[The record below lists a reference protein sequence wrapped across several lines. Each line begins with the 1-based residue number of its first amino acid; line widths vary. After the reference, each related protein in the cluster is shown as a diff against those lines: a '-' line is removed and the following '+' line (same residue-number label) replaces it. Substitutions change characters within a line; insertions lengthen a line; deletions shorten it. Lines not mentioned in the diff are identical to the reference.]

1 MKFNLNSSKGFTL
14 VEIMVVVTIIGILA
28 AVLFANFDDARK
40 QSRDKSRM
48 TSLKE
53 MQLSIE
59 LYKAQYGRYPAQ
71 GCGTVGVQFAGVGPY
86 SGSGS
91 GDFYGCA
98 AYVTGHDASAS
109 FVPDFISSLPIDPKF
124 EVETDKGFYY
134 MTDATGSSYKLM
146 VNDVVEALF
155 VTSADDEFARCP
167 SVAGGCAGGVPATT
181 YAVYGGGSS
190 ANW

>member
-1 MKFNLNSSKGFTL
+1 MQLNNSKGFTL

-53 MQLSIE
+53 VQLSIE
-59 LYKAQYGRYPAQ
+59 LYKAQWGRYPAQ
-71 GCGTVGVQFAGVGPY
+71 GCGTVGVQFAGLGP
-86 SGSGS
+86 
-91 GDFYGCA
+91 
-98 AYVTGHDASAS
+98 ASAS
-109 FVPDFISSLPIDPKF
+109 TFASCTAAGGYIIGHTVGATFMPDFISALPTDPKF
-124 EVETDKGFYY
+124 ENEADRGFYY
-134 MTDATGSSYKLM
+134 RTDATGSSYKLM
-146 VNDVVEALF
+146 AYDVVEAVN

-167 SVAGGCAGGVPATT
+167 SVSGGCSGGIPATT
-181 YAVYGGGSS
+181 YAVYGGGGS